1 MRSLFA
7 ALAAVVLVLPALA
20 ESKVALTGENTKIT
34 FVGTKPGGKH
44 EGGFKKL
51 AGTAIVDG
59 DTVKKIEVV
68 IETDSIYSDNEKL
81 TAHLKAPD
89 FFGVKD
95 NPKAKFVSTKIEQAD
110 KGVTITGDL
119 TINGKTKSIS
129 FPATV
134 VAKEGSLKLT
144 SAFSIDKRDYGMTYG
159 GGKIDDAVAL
169 TVSVEAK

>member
-1 MRSLFA
+1 MRQLFA
-7 ALAAVVLVLPALA
+7 AIAAVVFVLPAVA

-51 AGTAIVDG
+51 TGAAVVDG
-59 DTVKKIEVV
+59 DTVTKIEVV
-68 IETDSIYSDNEKL
+68 IETDSLYSDDPKL

-95 NPKAKFVSTKIEQAD
+95 NPKAKFASTKIEKAD
-110 KGVTITGDL
+110 TGVTITGDL

-129 FPATV
+129 FPATI
-134 VAKEGSLKLT
+134 VAKEGSVKIT

-159 GGKIDDAVAL
+159 GGKIDDKVAL
-169 TVSVEAK
+169 TVAVETK